1 MIQPGQSVRYKY
13 DNDIDPVDITALVLG
28 LCALIIGVANMI
40 YMSRSKASDSG
51 NNDGNDSVDQRKLG
65 TDKVADMRPLRY
77 DEQAS
82 LVGFQMYWYEPILMN
97 PVVYRRLMYLTLT
110 LGRSFVHSFVRYLNV
125 AKRS

>member
-1 MIQPGQSVRYKY
+1 MIQPWQSVCRGC
-13 DNDIDPVDITALVLG
+13 DNDIHPVVIAALVVG

-40 YMSRSKASDSG
+40 YMCRSKASDSG

-82 LVGFQMYWYEPILMN
+82 LVG
-97 PVVYRRLMYLTLT
+97 
-110 LGRSFVHSFVRYLNV
+110 
-125 AKRS
+125 